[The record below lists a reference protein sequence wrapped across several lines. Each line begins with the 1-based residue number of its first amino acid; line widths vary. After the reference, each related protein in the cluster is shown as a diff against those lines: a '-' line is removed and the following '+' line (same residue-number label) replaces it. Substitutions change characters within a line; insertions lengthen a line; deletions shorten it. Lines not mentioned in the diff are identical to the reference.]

1 MADND
6 DTPTHTHDEKPGT
19 AAESKDGKPDLKTTP
34 ETADKDDKDPG
45 ESAAEQQDND
55 EADDK
60 DGDGKPKNRVPAK
73 KRIPELVAQRNAA
86 VREAEQ
92 LRKKVDRLEKAA
104 NQPVPE
110 DATLDQ
116 VDDIRIKRT
125 LAQSA
130 LEENKERLNEVEAE
144 AWNKRTEAFAE
155 RAAEVADRMP
165 GLMDKLKAL
174 PNVSDDMA
182 DFMIES
188 DKGVEVAWY
197 LTANPA
203 EASKIAK
210 LPPAKQGIELARIEA
225 RVSPA
230 TVRRNSK
237 APDPPSQIKG
247 AGGGPQHR
255 NIVEVASG
263 DNMADYIKA
272 RKAGLGGR

>member
-1 MADND
+1 MTAEND
-6 DTPTHTHDEKPGT
+6 DMPTHTHDKTAPAP
-19 AAESKDGKPDLKTTP
+19 AAESPREEKPELKKT
-34 ETADKDDKDPG
+34 DDPG

-55 EADDK
+55 DSQSK
-60 DGDGKPKNRVPAK
+60 DGEEKPNRVPAK

-86 VREAEQ
+86 EREAER
-92 LRKKVDRLEKAA
+92 LRKENDRLRKNAT
-104 NQPVPE
+104 QPVPD

-125 LAQSA
+125 LAQDR
-130 LEENKERLNEVEAE
+130 LENNEERLKEVEAE

-155 RAAEVADRMP
+155 RAAESADRMP

-174 PNVSDDMA
+174 PNVSDHMA
-182 DFMIES
+182 DFMVES
-188 DKGVEVAWY
+188 DKGVEVAWF
-197 LTANPA
+197 LTANAA
-203 EASKIAK
+203 EATRIAR
-210 LPPAKQGIELARIEA
+210 LPPTKQGIELARIEA

-230 TVRRNSK
+230 TVRRNSQ